1 MASTVAFNFR
11 YGTSILHRLDPRVKI
26 IFLALISLSTL
37 NAGSVG
43 LLALSLLFAVL
54 AVDIRLPVSKI
65 AFELRY
71 FGVFIFFVFITRC
84 LTEPGD
90 PFLTF
95 KFITVTEQGLAEGSL
110 ASWRLALVIVM
121 GLLLSVS
128 TRPKEIRTA
137 VEILFGPIPFL
148 PEKRIAVMIGLI
160 VRFIPV
166 ILHLTREMSEA
177 QRARAIEQR
186 NNPIYRAS
194 HLVLPVMRRI
204 VDRADR
210 LANAMEARCFDEN
223 RPTPP
228 LKMGLADWRAM
239 PVVLS
244 VCLLL
249 VLA

>member
-11 YGTSILHRLDPRVKI
+11 SGTSILHRLDPRFKI
-26 IFLALISLSTL
+26 VFLALISLSTL
-37 NAGSVG
+37 NAGGVG
-43 LLALSLLFAVL
+43 LLVLTVLFVML

-71 FGVFIFFVFITRC
+71 FGIFLFVVFITRC

-90 PFLTF
+90 PLFTY
-95 KFITVTEQGLAEGSL
+95 KFMTVTQQGLVEGSF
-110 ASWRLALVIVM
+110 AAWRLALVILM
-121 GLLLSVS
+121 GLLFSVS

-177 QRARAIEQR
+177 QQARAIEQR
-186 NNPIYRAS
+186 KNPIYRAS

-210 LANAMEARCFDEN
+210 LACAMESRCFDEN

-228 LKMGLADWRAM
+228 LKMGFADWRAM
-239 PVVLS
+239 SVVLS

-249 VLA
+249 ILS

>member
-1 MASTVAFNFR
+1 MANTVAFNFR
-11 YGTSILHRLDPRVKI
+11 SGTSILHRLDPRFKI
-26 IFLALISLSTL
+26 VFLALISLSTL
-37 NAGSVG
+37 NAGAAG
-43 LLALSLLFAVL
+43 LLVLTLLFALL

-71 FGVFIFFVFITRC
+71 FGFFIFIVFITRC
-84 LTEPGD
+84 LTEPGV
-90 PFLTF
+90 PVFTY
-95 KFITVTEQGLAEGSL
+95 KFITVTQQGLVEGSL
-110 ASWRLALVIVM
+110 AAWRLALVILM

-186 NNPIYRAS
+186 KNPIYQAS

-204 VDRADR
+204 VGRADC
-210 LANAMEARCFDEN
+210 LASAMEARCFDEN

-228 LKMGLADWRAM
+228 LEMGFADWRAM
-239 PVVLS
+239 MVVLS

-249 VLA
+249 IFT